1 MQSGKARCQRKGE
14 VQLAKLM
21 ITWIKS
27 DIGYAKDQRL
37 TIKALGLHRL
47 NQSVKH
53 EDSPSIRGMAFKVKH
68 LVKVEEVEE

>member
-1 MQSGKARCQRKGE
+1 
-14 VQLAKLM
+14 M
-21 ITWIKS
+21 ITWVKS

-53 EDSPSIRGMAFKVKH
+53 DNTPAIRGMALKVKH
-68 LVKVEEVEE
+68 LVNVEEVEG